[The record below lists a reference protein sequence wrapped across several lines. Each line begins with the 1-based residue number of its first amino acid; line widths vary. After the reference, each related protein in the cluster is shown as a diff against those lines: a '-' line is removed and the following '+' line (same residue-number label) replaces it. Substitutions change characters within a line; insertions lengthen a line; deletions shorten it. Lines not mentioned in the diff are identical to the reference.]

1 MVVARRVGSL
11 TIHFLGDNAE
21 RHAGMFDDAYSRSK
35 TLRRDMD
42 ETSRTHRN
50 IYVGSALADL
60 QDQPN
65 FGEAEFD
72 PQSKEAR
79 ERPAFGK
86 AAGAETHFIV
96 VKPGPH
102 SLIHG
107 DRRFEGSAQL
117 ALVHELLHPSQMIRE
132 LADQGGLGNDTERQT
147 QMCEQRIAAELGMAA
162 GKDFPDVIGS
172 GATYDTRSDPQP
184 NSSPA
189 ADSVPVDPIGYYGPV
204 LLQPTRP
211 TWREAGGS
219 FEFPRY
225 ADASGPATRL
235 TNNLAP
241 TARLDAEGDANTAES
256 KPLRYLSSRIAGR
269 SAPPSD
275 VRAPAAP
282 LVPSNEIFSPARS
295 ALFDDRV
302 GSQITPPPAGAAG
315 GSYRLEPPQPATRLP
330 GLVSGEPMEH
340 LLPPSIFG
348 LPEKGAPDDEDWLMQ
363 LLAPRGRR

>member
-1 MVVARRVGSL
+1 MVVARRVGNL

-21 RHAGMFDDAYSRSK
+21 RHASMFDDAYSRSK

-65 FGEAEFD
+65 FGEAEFN
-72 PQSKEAR
+72 PQSKDIR

-86 AAGAETHFIV
+86 AAGAETHFIIV
-96 VKPGPH
+96 RPGPH

-132 LADQGGLGNDTERQT
+132 LADQGALGNDTERQT
-147 QMCEQRIAAELGMAA
+147 QMREQRIAAELGMAA

-184 NSSPA
+184 NSMPA
-189 ADSVPVDPIGYYGPV
+189 ADSLPVAPIGYYGPPQI
-204 LLQPTRP
+204 QPPQPSR
-211 TWREAGGS
+211 REASGT

-225 ADASGPATRL
+225 AAANTPAVGL
-235 TNNLAP
+235 SSNLLP
-241 TARLDAEGDANTAES
+241 TGRPDAEEGTADV
-256 KPLRYLSSRIAGR
+256 PPIRYLRSRIAGM
-269 SAPPSD
+269 SMPSGLPTDATAPPL
-275 VRAPAAP
+275 VRLDEDFDPRRAMFDDRSGDLNASAPAATSPSSSQAEAP
-282 LVPSNEIFSPARS
+282 L
-295 ALFDDRV
+295 L
-302 GSQITPPPAGAAG
+302 
-315 GSYRLEPPQPATRLP
+315 
-330 GLVSGEPMEH
+330 GLVSGKPMSFYSVQPPLFGFPEPSE
-340 LLPPSIFG
+340 
-348 LPEKGAPDDEDWLMQ
+348 ANDEDWLVQ

>member
-1 MVVARRVGSL
+1 MEAMQMAVTRRVGSL

-21 RHAGMFDDAYSRSK
+21 RLAGMFDDAYSRSK
-35 TLRRDMD
+35 TLKRDMD

-60 QDQPN
+60 QDQPS

-72 PQSKEAR
+72 PQSKEVR
-79 ERPAFGK
+79 ERPEFGK
-86 AAGAETHFIV
+86 AVGAETHFIV
-96 VKPGPH
+96 VKPGSH

-147 QMCEQRIAAELGMAA
+147 QMREQRIAEELGMAA

-172 GATYDTRSDPQP
+172 GATYDTRSNPQP
-184 NSSPA
+184 NSTPA
-189 ADSVPVDPIGYYGPV
+189 IDSVPVDPIGYYGPA
-204 LLQPTRP
+204 LLRSTRP

-225 ADASGPATRL
+225 AAASDPATQL

-241 TARLDAEGDANTAES
+241 IARPNAEGDPYAAEG
-256 KPLRYLSSRIAGR
+256 KPVRYLSSRIAGK
-269 SAPPSD
+269 SVS
-275 VRAPAAP
+275 
-282 LVPSNEIFSPARS
+282 SGF
-295 ALFDDRV
+295 
-302 GSQITPPPAGAAG
+302 GAGA
-315 GSYRLEPPQPATRLP
+315 T
-330 GLVSGEPMEH
+330 
-340 LLPPSIFG
+340 
-348 LPEKGAPDDEDWLMQ
+348 APHSFPRTTTSV
-363 LLAPRGRR
+363 LAKP